1 MNLKKLC
8 TALHNSAKVDGKIAV
23 LQRHFAMLA
32 LNLGAMI
39 PANAKVFEGLIDN
52 LNKELNEDYKFFDYF
67 SGNGPM
73 ASRLVEHLCVSSM
86 VHPDNTSSRLDL
98 TAFDFKP
105 VNNEICKVKLNSFLT
120 GAVIEVSESEFL
132 SINNS
137 TLDLSQP
144 DSLSTGIYKSPH
156 SESPTLVLRTVSED
170 RCGVEALFIA
180 TPGKMGELWY
190 YHPYE
195 LVWVFG
201 DEDYIFTGMQESLE
215 LEFEKAKDKA
225 CQTFSDFDFDK
236 EISKLDEQSDF
247 IFDNESSVLPEVA
260 FNGLA
265 NESKNPDVST
275 GFFTKPDY
283 SLILISLDNTV
294 LLFRNTKADYPSRNR
309 QIMINWP
316 YSPSVLHK
324 DNLSTGVQQ
333 LLIKKSKLV
342 LKVLTEHI
350 NKTKGA

>member
-8 TALHNSAKVDGKIAV
+8 TALHNGVKTDTKIAV

-39 PANAKVFEGLIDN
+39 PANTKVFEGLIDN
-52 LNKELNEDYKFFDYF
+52 LNKELSEDYKFIDYF
-67 SGNGPM
+67 NGNGPM
-73 ASRLVEHLCVSSM
+73 ASRLVEHLCVNAM
-86 VHPDNTSSRLDL
+86 LYPDATNTRLDL

-105 VNNEICKVKLNSFLT
+105 VNIETCKVKLNSFLA
-120 GAVIEVSESEFL
+120 GAVIEVVESEFL
-132 SINNS
+132 SIS
-137 TLDLSQP
+137 DATPDLSQP
-144 DSLSTGIYKSPH
+144 DSLSTGIYKTPH
-156 SESPTLVLRTVSED
+156 SPEPTLILRTVSEN

-180 TPGKMGELWY
+180 TPGKLGELWY

-201 DEDYIFTGMQESLE
+201 DENYTFSGMQESLE

-225 CQTFSDFDFDK
+225 CQTFNDFDFDK
-236 EISKLDEQSDF
+236 EISKLDEQSNF
-247 IFDNESSVLPEVA
+247 IFDNESSVLNDVA

-265 NESKNPDVST
+265 NESKNPNVST

-283 SLILISLDNTV
+283 SIILISLDNTV

-309 QIMINWP
+309 QIMMNWP
-316 YSPSVLHK
+316 AAPSALHK
-324 DNLSTGVQQ
+324 NNLPTGVQQ

-350 NKTKGA
+350 NKAKGV